1 MYADDYMYPGPA
13 KESTAEAE
21 DAAATTATSPDDDK
35 KKNKRRK
42 HKKSRNGC
50 FNCKKL
56 RIKCDEN
63 HPICKNCHQRH
74 KECVWPTVAKS
85 KDREGKSS
93 ELSPTEL
100 AASAL
105 MHSTSKQTIRAT
117 SMARM
122 FDVDYAD
129 LELLRFYVEH
139 TSPQLTKSCGDAD
152 YCWVRSIP
160 SMTVVNTAL
169 YKCVLTVASIH
180 KAHMYLPEKYTYDH
194 EYARERKRLRK
205 HLEKRRDRENPGAPI
220 KLPPPDMTKVTGYMK
235 PNSQLLEKIVKAFTD
250 ALSGH
255 RQSLVTLNASNQE
268 SILSTSVVI
277 FMIALALGELIPL
290 INFEGGADVIGVG
303 RGVIELVFQLSA
315 KDRMVLF
322 PLPPPNANRAFLPNE
337 ETLWQLISTIPD
349 MGHRQLCSM
358 ELQQLIELYNLD
370 VKHNGQSHL
379 PGWAT
384 YISTGFLQA
393 TRAGDPYCLV
403 ILGHYCAYAH
413 MSHSFFWLR
422 DRLSGDLES
431 IIDVLPQEFHH
442 YLEWPR
448 QICARF
454 DVSYQ
459 DLLSGKLREMTLED
473 KETRIEPAGRS
484 GNELEQG
491 PSGSPGQQGL
501 QGQQRQQGSQEP
513 QGPQDHFTSG
523 GPGLEQQHEHLS
535 GHEPLHE
542 QHSGG
547 PRQHNEHQ
555 HVPQHTHQEHN
566 QHQQRQPELHHSSEL
581 QHTELQHQGLHPN
594 LHNEIHHDQFG
605 HTEHSS
611 LLDHANNL
619 DHSGPHGPMPLSFD
633 P

>member
-1 MYADDYMYPGPA
+1 MYAEDYPYPRSP
-13 KESTAEAE
+13 KETTDSSGSVEVTETTVTETADEV
-21 DAAATTATSPDDDK
+21 TVTATSEEDDK

-56 RIKCDEN
+56 RIKCDES
-63 HPICKNCHQRH
+63 HPVCKNCHQRH
-74 KECVWPTVAKS
+74 KECVWPTVAKA
-85 KDREGKSS
+85 KDREGKAS

-105 MHSTSKQTIRAT
+105 MHSTSKQTIRPT

-122 FDVDYAD
+122 FDVDFAD

-152 YCWVRSIP
+152 YSWVRSIP
-160 SMTVVNTAL
+160 SMTIVNAAL

-205 HLEKRRDRENPGAPI
+205 HLEKRRDRDNPSMPI
-220 KLPPPDMTKVTGYMK
+220 KLPPPDMTRVTGYLK
-235 PNSQLLEKIVKAFTD
+235 PNSQLLEKIVKAFTE
-250 ALSGH
+250 ALAGH
-255 RQSLVTLNASNQE
+255 RESLVTLNASNQE

-322 PLPPPNANRAFLPNE
+322 PLPPPMPNRSYLPNE
-337 ETLWQLISTIPD
+337 PVLWQLISTIPD

-370 VKHNGQSHL
+370 VKHRGQSHL

-384 YISTGFLQA
+384 YISGGFLQA

-422 DRLSGDLES
+422 DRLSGDLEAIVDVLPEDFHHYLDWPRRTCGRFDMNYQDLIS
-431 IIDVLPQEFHH
+431 GRLQKLTLEDKDERIDVLPEMSEQQSM
-442 YLEWPR
+442 L
-448 QICARF
+448 Q
-454 DVSYQ
+454 V
-459 DLLSGKLREMTLED
+459 DLLQQQQQQPPLQ
-473 KETRIEPAGRS
+473 EPMHQERRQS
-484 GNELEQG
+484 NQSVELHQSELE
-491 PSGSPGQQGL
+491 L
-501 QGQQRQQGSQEP
+501 QHSNSSLDDP
-513 QGPQDHFTSG
+513 H
-523 GPGLEQQHEHLS
+523 LQQHIH
-535 GHEPLHE
+535 
-542 QHSGG
+542 
-547 PRQHNEHQ
+547 HQ
-555 HVPQHTHQEHN
+555 QQQQ
-566 QHQQRQPELHHSSEL
+566 QHQQQHSSPQDPL
-581 QHTELQHQGLHPN
+581 PDMYQYSGVGLMD
-594 LHNEIHHDQFG
+594 HNPLKM
-605 HTEHSS
+605 EH
-611 LLDHANNL
+611 NTP
-619 DHSGPHGPMPLSFD
+619 PHGSMSLSYGQ
-633 P
+633 

>member
-1 MYADDYMYPGPA
+1 MYAEDYPYPRSP
-13 KESTAEAE
+13 KETTDSSGSAAEPSSDVASVSEAPPAEANQQDE
-21 DAAATTATSPDDDK
+21 TTGPTTANSEEDDK

-56 RIKCDEN
+56 RIKCDES
-63 HPICKNCHQRH
+63 HPVCKNCHQRH

-85 KDREGKSS
+85 KDREGKAS

-105 MHSTSKQTIRAT
+105 MHSTSKQTIRPT

-122 FDVDYAD
+122 FDVDFAD

-152 YCWVRSIP
+152 YSWVRSIP
-160 SMTVVNTAL
+160 SMTIVNSAL

-205 HLEKRRDRENPGAPI
+205 HLEKRRDRDNPGMPI
-220 KLPPPDMTKVTGYMK
+220 KLPPPDMTRVTGYLK
-235 PNSQLLEKIVKAFTD
+235 PNSQLLEKIVKAFTE
-250 ALSGH
+250 ALAGH

-322 PLPPPNANRAFLPNE
+322 PLPPPVPNRSYLPNE
-337 ETLWQLISTIPD
+337 PVLWQLISTIPD
-349 MGHRQLCSM
+349 MAHRQLCSM

-370 VKHNGQSHL
+370 VKHRGQSHL
-379 PGWAT
+379 PGWVT
-384 YISTGFLQA
+384 YISGGFLQA

-422 DRLSGDLES
+422 DRLSGDLEA
-431 IIDVLPQEFHH
+431 IVDVLPEEFHH

-448 QICARF
+448 SICVRF
-454 DVSYQ
+454 DMNHQ
-459 DLLSGKLREMTLED
+459 DLITGRLQKMTLDD
-473 KETRIEPAGRS
+473 KDEKIEPAHP
-484 GNELEQG
+484 ELGTG
-491 PSGSPGQQGL
+491 PS
-501 QGQQRQQGSQEP
+501 QE
-513 QGPQDHFTSG
+513 GPQQAYN
-523 GPGLEQQHEHLS
+523 GPMLDLLQQQQQLQPQQPIPQLPQPQPLDQLPVDQQPLPQEQMLPQSSPERRQSNHSQLGLSDNQDPHIQQHIH
-535 GHEPLHE
+535 
-542 QHSGG
+542 
-547 PRQHNEHQ
+547 
-555 HVPQHTHQEHN
+555 
-566 QHQQRQPELHHSSEL
+566 HQQQQQ
-581 QHTELQHQGLHPN
+581 QH
-594 LHNEIHHDQFG
+594 
-605 HTEHSS
+605 
-611 LLDHANNL
+611 
-619 DHSGPHGPMPLSFD
+619 
-633 P
+633 

>member
-1 MYADDYMYPGPA
+1 MYAEDYPYPRSPKETTDSSAEPA
-13 KESTAEAE
+13 SDLASVSAAPPADGNPEETTAP
-21 DAAATTATSPDDDK
+21 TTATSEEDDK

-56 RIKCDEN
+56 RIKCDES
-63 HPICKNCHQRH
+63 HPVCKNCHQRH
-74 KECVWPTVAKS
+74 KECVWPTVANA
-85 KDREGKSS
+85 KDREGKAS

-105 MHSTSKQTIRAT
+105 MHSTSKQTIRPT

-122 FDVDYAD
+122 FDVDFAD

-152 YCWVRSIP
+152 YSWVRSIP
-160 SMTVVNTAL
+160 SMTIVNSAL

-205 HLEKRRDRENPGAPI
+205 HLEKRRDRENPGVPI
-220 KLPPPDMTKVTGYMK
+220 KLPPPDMTRVTGYLK
-235 PNSQLLEKIVKAFTD
+235 PNSQLLEKIVKAFTE
-250 ALSGH
+250 ALAGH

-322 PLPPPNANRAFLPNE
+322 PLPPPMPNRSYLPNE
-337 ETLWQLISTIPD
+337 PVLWQLISTIPD
-349 MGHRQLCSM
+349 MGHRQMCSM

-370 VKHNGQSHL
+370 VKHRGQSHL

-384 YISTGFLQA
+384 YISGGFLQA

-403 ILGHYCAYAH
+403 ILGHYCAFAH

-422 DRLSGDLES
+422 DRLSGDLEA
-431 IIDVLPQEFHH
+431 IVDVLPEEFHH

-448 QICARF
+448 SICGRF
-454 DVSYQ
+454 DMNYQ
-459 DLLSGKLREMTLED
+459 DLISGRLQKLTLDD
-473 KETRIEPAGRS
+473 KDEKIEPAHS
-484 GNELEQG
+484 ELGPG
-491 PSGSPGQQGL
+491 PS
-501 QGQQRQQGSQEP
+501 QE
-513 QGPQDHFTSG
+513 GH
-523 GPGLEQQHEHLS
+523 QQHYDGPMLDLLQQQQQQQPQQPIPQVSQQQQLDQLDQQQLTQDQMLQSPPERRQSNHSQLGLS
-535 GHEPLHE
+535 DNQDPHIQ
-542 QHSGG
+542 QHIL
-547 PRQHNEHQ
+547 
-555 HVPQHTHQEHN
+555 
-566 QHQQRQPELHHSSEL
+566 HQQQ
-581 QHTELQHQGLHPN
+581 QQQ
-594 LHNEIHHDQFG
+594 
-605 HTEHSS
+605 
-611 LLDHANNL
+611 
-619 DHSGPHGPMPLSFD
+619 
-633 P
+633 